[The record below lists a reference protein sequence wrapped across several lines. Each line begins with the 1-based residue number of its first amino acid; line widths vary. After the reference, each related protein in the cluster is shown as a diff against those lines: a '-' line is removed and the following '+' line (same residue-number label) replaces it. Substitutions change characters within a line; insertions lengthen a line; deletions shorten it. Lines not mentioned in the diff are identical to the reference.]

1 MSKVIPFSE
10 LSRQHRLN
18 LLEQKFREYTERQR
32 YLDRL
37 RKLLFQV
44 EAQMRQA
51 EAEQLAL
58 YHDLLSA
65 FDLQVN
71 FADAGDRLSLHRLF
85 QENPILSTL
94 VSYLEGYISTTECYE
109 RLMQLKEKPAD
120 KASPRG
126 VPTKK

>member
-18 LLEQKFREYTERQR
+18 LLEQKMREYTERQR

-51 EAEQLAL
+51 EAEQMDL
-58 YHDLLSA
+58 YHALLTA

-71 FADAGDRLSLHRLF
+71 FAEAGDRLSLHRLF
-85 QENPILSTL
+85 QENPILRTL
-94 VSYLEGYISTTECYE
+94 MYYLEGYITTMECYD
-109 RLMQLKEKPAD
+109 RLMQLKEKPEN
-120 KASPRG
+120 KASP
-126 VPTKK
+126 